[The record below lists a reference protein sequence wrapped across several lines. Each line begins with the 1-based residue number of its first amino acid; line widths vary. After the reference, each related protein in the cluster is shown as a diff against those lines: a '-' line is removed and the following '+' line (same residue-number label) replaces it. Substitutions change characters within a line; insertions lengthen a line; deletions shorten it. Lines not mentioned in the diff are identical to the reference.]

1 MKLKKIICFIIMF
14 FAINLLEA
22 SEIPQINIG
31 YIPIIPQLPLIIS
44 YENDNLNLYSV
55 KLKLIKYN
63 SFTSLEAAM
72 RVGVIDAC
80 SIPLPIAY
88 NIYSNITKCEK
99 CYIRIIGIIHKGGS
113 SLISKSNG
121 NLSTMKDKLIGT
133 PGLDSVE
140 TMILNNSLKN
150 FNMRFGLEYKTI
162 EIVFNTAINDL
173 KKSKLDALFIPEP
186 YGTVA
191 IKNSSFYLVDDQKKY
206 FSNNLITALVIQSDF
221 LTSKKKAVL
230 EWLESIYKACIFIEN
245 DIKNSNAKQCAII
258 QSKYFGFQN
267 DVVVESLT
275 NRLGNLKFDNVIP
288 EINELNNIL
297 KYCSSMKLVTKSVDL
312 KELVFLDIM
321 KSIHKNNGKN

>member
-1 MKLKKIICFIIMF
+1 MKLKKIIYFINMF
-14 FAINLLEA
+14 FAISLLQA

-31 YIPIIPQLPLIIS
+31 YIPVIPQLPLIIS

-55 KLKLIKYN
+55 KLKLTKYN
-63 SFTSLEAAM
+63 SFTALEAAM

-80 SIPLPIAY
+80 SIPIPIAY

-99 CYIRIIGIIHKGGS
+99 CYIKIIGTIHKGGS
-113 SLISKSNG
+113 SLISKSSG
-121 NLSTMKDKLIGT
+121 NLTTMKDKLIGT

-186 YGTVA
+186 YGTIA
-191 IKNSSFYLVDDQKKY
+191 IKNSSCYLVDDQEKY
-206 FSNNLITALVIQSDF
+206 FSNNLITVLVIKSDF

-230 EWLESIYKACIFIEN
+230 EWLESIYNACIFIEN

-275 NRLGNLKFDNVIP
+275 NRLGNLKFNSFIP

-297 KYCSSMKLVTKSVDL
+297 KYSSSMKLVTKSVDL
-312 KELVFLDIM
+312 KELVFLDII
-321 KSIHKNNGKN
+321 KSIHKTKGKN